1 MGTNFYLR
9 KKVSNKDKKELLSYL
24 DSKYAELRKQIAA
37 NPYGLRYALD
47 DFYYEVASDLC
58 PYNDDIH
65 IGKRSAGWQFL
76 WDYHKGRYF
85 DANLESI
92 KKFLSN
98 PEYEIID
105 EYDKVFTLEQ
115 FLNEELAG
123 FLYEG
128 KTGLEEGYSSHFF
141 ISDNLRFSTDE
152 DFS

>member
-1 MGTNFYLR
+1 MDTNFYLR
-9 KKVSNKDKKELLSYL
+9 KKVSNKDKEELLSYL

-47 DFYYEVASDLC
+47 DFYYEVASDCC

-65 IGKRSAGWQFL
+65 IGRRSADWQFL

-85 DANLESI
+85 EANLESI

-105 EYDKVFTLEQ
+105 EHDKVFTLEQ

-128 KTGLEEGYSSHFF
+128 KTGLEKGYSSHFF

>member
-9 KKVSNKDKKELLSYL
+9 KKLTSEESREIFKFIK
-24 DSKYAELRKQIAA
+24 SKYEEFDSQVIKNI
-37 NPYGLRYALD
+37 YGIDYALD
-47 DFYYEVASDLC
+47 DFTYEVKEFARQ
-58 PYNDDIH
+58 YINEIH
-65 IGKRSAGWQFL
+65 IGKRSFGWQFL

-85 DANLESI
+85 EANLESI

-105 EYDKVFTLEQ
+105 EYDKAFTLDQ

-128 KTGLEEGYSSHFF
+128 ETGLEGKYSSHYF